1 MDNRPIGVF
10 DSGLGGLTA
19 VKELIARAPAE
30 DVVFFGDTGRVP
42 YGTRSA
48 PTIIRYAAQ
57 DLRFLCGF
65 DVKAVLIACG
75 TVSATALPALRE
87 SSSLPI
93 YGVVESAARAAVRAT
108 RTGRIG
114 VIGTS
119 ASIRSGT
126 YERLIREH
134 LPEAVCE
141 SVACPLLVPL
151 VENGRTDPG
160 DPVLRTVLSEYL
172 APILAARV
180 DTLILGCTHYPLL
193 RPAIAE
199 LCGADVALIDPGAE
213 AADSL
218 CDRLAAQGLS
228 ADPARQGALRVF
240 VSDDP
245 AAFSENGGRFL
256 GRDIQA
262 QVSLCEVGAGE

>member
-19 VKELIARAPAE
+19 VKELIARCPSE

-48 PTIIRYAAQ
+48 PTITRYALQ
-57 DLRFLCGF
+57 DLRFLRRY

-75 TVSATALPALRE
+75 TVSTTALPALRE
-87 SSSLPI
+87 SCDLPI

-114 VIGTS
+114 VIGTG

-126 YERLIREH
+126 YERLIREGM
-134 LPEAVCE
+134 PDAVCT

-151 VENGRTDPG
+151 VENGRTDPH
-160 DPVLRTVLSEYL
+160 DSVLRTVLSEYL
-172 APILAARV
+172 APILAAGV

-199 LCGADVALIDPGAE
+199 LCGAGVSLIDPGAE
-213 AADSL
+213 TADAL
-218 CDRLAAQGLS
+218 CDRLAVSGLH
-228 ADPARQGALRVF
+228 ADPSRHGELRVF

-245 AAFSENGGRFL
+245 AGFSENGGRFL

-262 QVSLCEVGAGE
+262 QVSLCEIDAGE